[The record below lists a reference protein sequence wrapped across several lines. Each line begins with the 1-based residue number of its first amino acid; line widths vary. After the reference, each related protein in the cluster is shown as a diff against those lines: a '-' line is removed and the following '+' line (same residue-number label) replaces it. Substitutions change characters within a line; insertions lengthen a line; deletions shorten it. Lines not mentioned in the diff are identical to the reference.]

1 MQVVANEVVR
11 SVERGQFP
19 GFAVARDVLGERAAL
34 RVVGASLIL
43 SDLRGVRAK
52 RAVLVDIN
60 PIRKAMAFD
69 ASCEPLP
76 LVGERGVRMR
86 SFADHIADVFW
97 RLGNGA
103 FELLAYLLFLPALE
117 LSLGGELHDQ
127 VVGMMFE
134 PVVRVTPGRTQPLE
148 FQFGPAGIGLVAL
161 GVLSLERC
169 IMAELLSLMA
179 MPPSDS
185 RCLHLELRGARCLVV
200 RRHRVMSVFLLKPH
214 RLVRGL
220 AIEAGE
226 CAVRGC
232 GLTQL
237 LIGDVLDFASRG
249 SERLLER

>member
-1 MQVVANEVVR
+1 M
-11 SVERGQFP
+11 
-19 GFAVARDVLGERAAL
+19 
-34 RVVGASLIL
+34 
-43 SDLRGVRAK
+43 
-52 RAVLVDIN
+52 VDIE
-60 PIRKAMAFD
+60 PIGEAVAFD

-76 LVGERGVRMR
+76 LVGECGVRKR
-86 SFADHIADVFW
+86 SFADHVADVFW
-97 RLGNGA
+97 RLRNSPFDLVGV
-103 FELLAYLLFLPALE
+103 LLFLPALE

-185 RCLHLELRGARCLVV
+185 RCLHLELRGASCLVV

-226 CAVRGC
+226 RAIC
-232 GLTQL
+232 GGGATQL
-237 LIGDVLDFASRG
+237 LIGVVLDFVSRCG
-249 SERLLER
+249 ERLLER

>member
-1 MQVVANEVVR
+1 M
-11 SVERGQFP
+11 
-19 GFAVARDVLGERAAL
+19 
-34 RVVGASLIL
+34 
-43 SDLRGVRAK
+43 
-52 RAVLVDIN
+52 VDIE
-60 PIRKAMAFD
+60 PIGKAVAFD

-76 LVGERGVRMR
+76 LAGECGVGKR
-86 SFADHIADVFW
+86 SFADRVANVFW
-97 RLGNGA
+97 RLRNGP
-103 FELLAYLLFLPALE
+103 FDLVGDPLLLPTLE
-117 LSLGGELHDQ
+117 LGVGGELHDQ

-185 RCLHLELRGARCLVV
+185 RCLHLELRGASCLVV

-249 SERLLER
+249 GERLLER

>member
-1 MQVVANEVVR
+1 MHVVASEVVR
-11 SVERGQFP
+11 LVEPGQIP
-19 GFAVARDVLGERAAL
+19 HLAVVRDVLSQRASL
-34 RVVGASLIL
+34 LVVGPSLML
-43 SDLRGVRAK
+43 SDLRRVRAE
-52 RAVLVDIN
+52 RAVLADIE
-60 PIRKAMAFD
+60 PVREAMAFD
-69 ASCEPLP
+69 PSCEPLP
-76 LVGERGVRMR
+76 LVGERGVGRR
-86 SFADHIADVFW
+86 PFADHIADVFW

-226 CAVRGC
+226 RAVRGG